1 MPPVP
6 AAVGIG
12 VLGAYE
18 KEHEACGVQHIH
30 SSLLAPFWLF
40 WGFVSGMELST
51 LESRAFN

>member
-1 MPPVP
+1 MP